1 MNPLSRRS
9 FLRRG
14 SAAVVAVGA
23 LSALPGL
30 PALIGVQRK
39 RKVPS
44 DAGAADAA
52 VSETES
58 VALSEPLVGHIRDLG
73 TGEIGLL
80 SGTREIS
87 LFDPQ
92 LAARL
97 ARVIR

>member
-9 FLRRG
+9 FLRSG

-30 PALIGVQRK
+30 PALIGVAETQG
-39 RKVPS
+39 PA

-58 VALSEPLVGHIRDLG
+58 VALSEPLVAHIRDLS
-73 TGEIGLL
+73 TGEIGLF

-97 ARVIR
+97 ARAIR